1 MDNNLA
7 KKEPQARQALANA
20 LVTGQFK
27 ESVMLFV
34 EHHLEEIEA
43 EYWQEFFGTTRPS
56 AEQIIAKLE
65 VEDRSYLEDEEL
77 DEDEI
82 EYYANHLDF
91 SLPDEVSQ
99 YVLCVTFKD
108 GQVVD
113 ISMES

>member
-7 KKEPQARQALANA
+7 KKEQLARQAFADA

-27 ESVMLFV
+27 DSVLLFI

-43 EYWQEFFGTTRPS
+43 EYWQEYFGTNQPS
-56 AEQIIAKLE
+56 AGQIIAKLE
-65 VEDRSYLEDEEL
+65 VEDRSWLEDEEL

-82 EYYANHLDF
+82 EYYHNKLDF
-91 SLPDEVSQ
+91 SLPDEVTQ
-99 YVLCVTFKD
+99 YVLCVKFKD

>member
-7 KKEPQARQALANA
+7 AKEQLARQALANA

-27 ESVMLFV
+27 ESILLFI
-34 EHHLEEIEA
+34 EHHLEEIEV
-43 EYWQEFFGTTRPS
+43 EYWQEFFGTNKPS

-82 EYYANHLDF
+82 EYYDNHLDF
-91 SLPDEVSQ
+91 NLPDDVSQ
-99 YVLCVTFKD
+99 YVLCVKFKD
-108 GQVVD
+108 GQVHD